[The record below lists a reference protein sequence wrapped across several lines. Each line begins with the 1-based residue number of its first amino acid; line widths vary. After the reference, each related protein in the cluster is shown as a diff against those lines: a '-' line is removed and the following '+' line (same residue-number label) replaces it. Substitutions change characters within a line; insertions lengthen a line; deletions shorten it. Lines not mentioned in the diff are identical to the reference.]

1 MKLFKSIF
9 VVALS
14 VAVLASCGGQTSKKY
29 EGISQSQLDSASYAI
44 GVSLG
49 QMIKGSGIDAVN
61 YGKILSGL
69 KDVVSGSEVK
79 ISDEEIGQ
87 VINAYIVKLGEA
99 HAAEADAKEAKFFA
113 ENKTKE
119 GVQETESGLQYQ
131 IIDAG
136 NPDLIPGEMDTV
148 QVNYKGIVLGGT
160 KEFDSTY
167 QRGEPATFPVNRVV
181 PGWSEGIKL
190 IGEGGKIKLWIPYK
204 LGYGAN
210 AASPDL
216 PGYSTLVFD
225 VELLKV
231 TPYVEKDEKVAK
243 KL

>member
-1 MKLFKSIF
+1 MVKEPGDPP
-9 VVALS
+9 
-14 VAVLASCGGQTSKKY
+14 SCSGLPGTSTSKT
-29 EGISQSQLDSASYAI
+29 QLGQDLCHSHRRCFCGDPPRAGRDSARRRPA
-44 GVSLG
+44 
-49 QMIKGSGIDAVN
+49 
-61 YGKILSGL
+61 
-69 KDVVSGSEVK
+69 
-79 ISDEEIGQ
+79 Q

-231 TPYVEKDEKVAK
+231 TPYVEKDEKDAK